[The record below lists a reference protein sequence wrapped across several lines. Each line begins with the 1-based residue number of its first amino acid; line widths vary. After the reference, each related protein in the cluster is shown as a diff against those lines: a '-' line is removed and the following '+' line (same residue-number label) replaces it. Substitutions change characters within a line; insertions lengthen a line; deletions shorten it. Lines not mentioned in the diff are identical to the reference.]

1 MKAGYATAVHEAGH
15 TTIAIVN
22 GVGIR
27 GASIARND
35 TTNGRVT
42 FQDIGDVEPWRL
54 GCVYLAGGLAEEK
67 LAAGHPHEIAAI
79 SHGARVDR
87 ELLATLLRACRT
99 EGDPPDDALIDE
111 WTTITKAQVHL
122 HWPVIE
128 TIAKALLASP
138 HGRLRAADIHR
149 IWESEVVKERHK

>member
-1 MKAGYATAVHEAGH
+1 VKAGYATAIHESAH
-15 TTIAIVN
+15 AVLALVN

-54 GCVYLAGGLAEEK
+54 ACVYLAGAIAEQK
-67 LAAGHPHEIAAI
+67 YLAGHPHEVARVNDGARLDRAAI
-79 SHGARVDR
+79 
-87 ELLATLLRACRT
+87 ATLLKYCRN
-99 EGDPPDDALIDE
+99 EADPPGAALLAE
-111 WTTITKAQVHL
+111 WEAVAAAQVHL